1 MEIYNPAT
9 GTFATTV
16 SHTANFSYQ
25 TMTLLNN
32 GKVLVAGGY
41 DSCLNGCATP
51 YLNSAELFDPVSR
64 VFSPTGSLSVV
75 RAFATAVLL
84 NDGSVLVVGGGN
96 AAGQAGTA
104 EVYDASSG
112 VFTAAG
118 AMETTRSGNTATLL
132 TDGTVLIVGGAG
144 PLASAELYE
153 STPLVPSSL
162 QVTPTAV
169 TMQVGN
175 TRQFT
180 AVDNHGNPRPDA
192 TWAVSDTSLATI
204 TPDSP
209 PTLTAVAP
217 GQVTVTA
224 TAEGVTAQA
233 QVTIIDQGI
242 TVPGTALWSV
252 PSVPGFTPLQISQ
265 AVPTDNGAPLPLQR
279 EDSERIRLVERDVQ
293 LAVHAGSACFHVRYV
308 EKGER
313 ISHPGNRSPVRR
325 ARKNVRRRTQQYR
338 PLRKPPTLHPS
349 FLGVRAPG

>member
-1 MEIYNPAT
+1 LVTQSEFHTATLLNNGKVLIVGGQFTITPAGGGPSAPELYDPATGFFSATGSLNVARIQSTSTLLSDGTVLVGGGTTSTGDMEIYNPAT

-180 AVDNHGNPRPDA
+180 AVDNHGNPVPM
-192 TWAVSDTSLATI
+192 L
-204 TPDSP
+204 
-209 PTLTAVAP
+209 P
-217 GQVTVTA
+217 G
-224 TAEGVTAQA
+224 
-233 QVTIIDQGI
+233 
-242 TVPGTALWSV
+242 
-252 PSVPGFTPLQISQ
+252 
-265 AVPTDNGAPLPLQR
+265 R
-279 EDSERIRLVERDVQ
+279 
-293 LAVHAGSACFHVRYV
+293 
-308 EKGER
+308 
-313 ISHPGNRSPVRR
+313 
-325 ARKNVRRRTQQYR
+325 
-338 PLRKPPTLHPS
+338 
-349 FLGVRAPG
+349 